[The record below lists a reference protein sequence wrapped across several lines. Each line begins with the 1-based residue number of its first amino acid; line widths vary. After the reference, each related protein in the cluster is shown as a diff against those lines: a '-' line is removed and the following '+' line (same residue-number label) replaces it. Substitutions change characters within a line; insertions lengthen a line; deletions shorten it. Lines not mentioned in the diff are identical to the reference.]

1 MTSKRGLLLIDLQ
14 EQFFDP
20 PGLQKV
26 RSELAAHVQLL
37 IDAARTADA
46 PIINVRTV
54 HLPDKSTWA
63 LNMLEDD
70 QGMVLEGSPGAAPLV
85 ELDLTGAHDVVKTRD
100 DAFFGTDLARLLERL
115 GIRELVL
122 AGVETEACIALTA
135 SSAYARDLRVHL
147 PTDAIAS
154 ADEEQHRRT
163 LELLHA
169 QYRQPLVAANEVRF
183 D

>member
-1 MTSKRGLLLIDLQ
+1 MAPDRALLLIDLQ

-26 RSELAAHVQLL
+26 RGDLVTAVQRLL
-37 IDAARTADA
+37 TAARQAGA
-46 PIINVRTV
+46 PMINVRTV
-54 HLPDKSTWA
+54 HRRDRSTWA

-70 QGMVLEGSPGAAPLV
+70 QPMVLEGSPGAAPLV
-85 ELDLTGAHDVVKTRD
+85 ELDLAGAHEVLKTRD
-100 DAFFGTDLARLLERL
+100 DAFFATELDALLERL
-115 GIRELVL
+115 GTRELVL
-122 AGVETEACIALTA
+122 TGVETEACIALTA

-147 PTDAIAS
+147 ATDAIAS

-169 QYRQPLVAANEVRF
+169 QYRQPLVAADDIRF